1 MADAKD
7 LENGSASHNDLK
19 PTETNGSVNHLRQMM
34 TNNTISDEQ
43 FERLFLSPRT
53 NVTGDLRKRFANP
66 TPLAIMGFSVGLT
79 PLSAELMGWRGAGE
93 MGTIQGTVG
102 ASLSFGALLLILAG
116 IGEFLVGN
124 TFPMIVFMG
133 YGCHF
138 LTVSI
143 TFIPLFNAVSAYSTG
158 SPYEGAQNQMMSP
171 AFANSFG
178 TSIRSSPLL

>member
-1 MADAKD
+1 
-7 LENGSASHNDLK
+7 
-19 PTETNGSVNHLRQMM
+19 
-34 TNNTISDEQ
+34 
-43 FERLFLSPRT
+43 
-53 NVTGDLRKRFANP
+53 
-66 TPLAIMGFSVGLT
+66 
-79 PLSAELMGWRGAGE
+79 

-178 TSIRSSPLL
+178 TSIRPSPQLYYC